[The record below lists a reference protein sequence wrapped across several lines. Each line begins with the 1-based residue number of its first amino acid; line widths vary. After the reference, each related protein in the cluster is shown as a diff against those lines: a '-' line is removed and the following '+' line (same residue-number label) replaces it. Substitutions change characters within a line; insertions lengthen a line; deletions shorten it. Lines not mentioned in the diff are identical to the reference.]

1 MNKKLITQATTKYLS
16 GVLLVSLLLFIPAG
30 TINYFNAWLLM
41 GILFLP
47 IAIVGIILMVK
58 NPGLLEKRLNAKEKE
73 AGQKTVITISSLMFL
88 VGFII
93 AGLDF
98 RFQWST
104 IPQWVVTIAAGIFLC
119 SYLLFAAV
127 LWQNEYLSRTIEIQ
141 ENQHVIDTGLYGVVR
156 HPMYTSTLFLFIS
169 MPIVLGSYFSLII
182 FLIYPAIMIKRINNE
197 ETVLEE
203 GLPGYLDYKK
213 QVKYRIIPFIW

>member
-41 GILFLP
+41 GILFIP
-47 IAIVGIILMVK
+47 MAIVGIVLMVK
-58 NPGLLEKRLNAKEKE
+58 NPELLEKRLNAKEKE
-73 AGQKTVITISSLMFL
+73 VDQKTVITIGGLMFI

-98 RFQWST
+98 RFQWSAMPKWLVFT
-104 IPQWVVTIAAGIFLC
+104 AAGVFIC

-156 HPMYTSTLFLFIS
+156 HPMYTSTFFLFIS

-182 FLIYPAIMIKRINNE
+182 FLIYPVIMIKRINNE

-213 QVKYRIIPFIW
+213 RVKYRIIPYIW